1 MLNYIVYSKKDKRMI
16 NLVLI
21 IYCAFILFALIL
33 YIPRIFG
40 FIYGFKKSKTFV
52 ATSKRKIGIII
63 PARGESEIIGD
74 LFKSIAEQDYDRT
87 CFDMFVIVKDED
99 DPTVDIAKAAG
110 ASVTIV
116 PDQHCKGDA
125 LDGFFMSQAKDKLE
139 NYDAFVIV
147 DADGLLSPNYLSE
160 INNALESGA
169 DIIETQKIAKNFLGD
184 KNCRSLFSNCSAL
197 TYPIIDELG
206 NAYRMQKGMPLTLI
220 GQGLVLRR
228 CVIEEIGG
236 WPYRTM
242 TEDYEL
248 KLDSLLRGYKSIYY
262 PDAILYT
269 EEAKSHR
276 ENYVRRVRWVTGHKQ
291 CDIKYKKQ
299 IKQQIKVNK
308 RITLGEFEYFFGL
321 LPYFVFLAGE
331 VIAFLAGIG
340 LAIYYFASG
349 SVLWMSALKI
359 LVALPPII
367 LYLVLYSYSVLALLT
382 SKHAFSSLTKG
393 EFLAVAFFNPFYLI
407 EYVPIYFSCAR
418 KIRKNEV
425 IEWKATERVMI
436 SGDKDETLSTG
447 KE

>member
-1 MLNYIVYSKKDKRMI
+1 MI
-16 NLVLI
+16 NLILI

-52 ATSKRKIGIII
+52 ATAKRKIGIII

-74 LFKSIAEQDYDRT
+74 LFKSISEQDYDRS
-87 CFDMFVIVKDED
+87 CFDMFVIVKEKD
-99 DPTVDIAKAAG
+99 DPTVAMAKAVG
-110 ASVTIV
+110 ANVTIV
-116 PDQHCKGDA
+116 PEQHCKGDA
-125 LDGFFMSQAKDKLE
+125 LDGFFMSQAHDKLAD
-139 NYDAFVIV
+139 YDAFVIV

-206 NAYRMQKGMPLTLI
+206 NSYRMQKGIPLTLI

-262 PDAILYT
+262 PNALLYT
-269 EEAKSHR
+269 EEAKTHR

-291 CDIKYKKQ
+291 CDLKYKDQ
-299 IKQQIKVNK
+299 IKQQIKVKK

-331 VIAFLAGIG
+331 AFAILAGIA
-340 LAIYYFASG
+340 LSIYY
-349 SVLWMSALKI
+349 SVLGSILWVKALNM
-359 LVALPPII
+359 LVALPPVI
-367 LYLVLYSYSVLALLT
+367 LYLVLHSYSVLALMS
-382 SKHAFSSLTKG
+382 SKQAFSNLTKG
-393 EFLAVAFFNPFYLI
+393 EYLAVALFNPFYLI

-418 KIRKNEV
+418 KIRKNER
-425 IEWKATERVMI
+425 IEWKATERVMR
-436 SGDKDETLSTG
+436 SSETEETLQSG
-447 KE
+447 EE